1 MRKLQ
6 VKKLLF
12 FVIMAMC
19 ALPVVGGPV
28 ALLSGFLFRNL
39 VAPDELI
46 NAPKLS
52 KAGLQAAVIG
62 LGLCLNIEQAGTT
75 GTHGLVLI
83 MASVI
88 TVLGL
93 GYLLARWMRLDRNLS
108 FLISSGTAICGG
120 SAIASVA
127 PVMDAP
133 IKDISV
139 ALSVVF
145 LLNAVAIFVFP
156 GLGYL
161 LDMSQTQFGL
171 WCAVAIHDTSSVV
184 GAASVYGQQALEL
197 ATTAKLARVLW
208 IIPVV
213 LILSVLNRKGK
224 RVKLPWFVLLF
235 VLALIINYHVSL
247 PAWFSLTVFQI
258 SKSLMSIVLCLMG
271 STLVLKRLKQVGYK
285 PLLFGALLWIV
296 IGTTSAW
303 LIVKFF

>member
-1 MRKLQ
+1 MRLRI
-6 VKKLLF
+6 KKLLF
-12 FVIMAMC
+12 FIIMAIC
-19 ALPVVGGPV
+19 ALPVIGAPV
-28 ALLSGFLFRNL
+28 ALLSGFVFRNL
-39 VAPDELI
+39 AGSDAFI

-62 LGLCLNIEQAGTT
+62 LGLCINIEQAAAT
-75 GTHGLVLI
+75 GTNGLMLI
-83 MASVI
+83 MVSVI
-88 TVLGL
+88 TVLVL
-93 GYLLARWMRLDRNLS
+93 GILLARWIGLERNLS

-133 IKDISV
+133 VKDISV

-145 LLNAVAIFVFP
+145 VLNAVAIFVFP

-213 LILSVLNRKGK
+213 VILSVLNRNGK
-224 RVKLPWFVLLF
+224 RMKLPWFILLF
-235 VLALIINYHVSL
+235 VLALVVNYNVSL
-247 PAWFSLTVFQI
+247 PDGFTLAVFQV
-258 SKSLMSIVLCLMG
+258 SKSLMSIVLFMMG
-271 STLVLKRLKQVGYK
+271 STLVLKKLRQVGYK
-285 PLLFGALLWIV
+285 PLLFGALLWTV
-296 IGTTSAW
+296 IGTASAW
-303 LIVKFF
+303 FIVAFF